1 MTETSGGQPAQDRIR
16 LALVITEL
24 EPGGAERALVNLAT
38 RIDPARFSPV
48 VYSLQPRPAVGKDQ
62 LVEQLEAANVPVRFA
77 EIGSKWQAPLA
88 FGRLARLMTEQQ
100 PQIVQNFLFHA
111 NALGTLVASHL
122 RVPHVLLGIRVADP
136 RQSRAWIERRMAKL
150 ASKIV
155 CVSHRVADAC
165 RERGFP
171 ADKLIVIPNGV
182 DVARFA
188 DARPLDLTS
197 LGLPPGRRCIVF
209 IGRLHAQKD
218 LQGLIEVAPR
228 MLQQLPNHDLLI
240 VGEGAQQSA
249 LVQLAGKLGIA
260 HRVHFALWRADIP
273 QILASSELLVLPSRW
288 EGMPN
293 VVLEAMAAGKPVVA
307 TAVEG
312 VAEVLGERAADQI
325 VAIGDM
331 NAFADRVRQ
340 VAQSPQL
347 AEDLGKSNRE
357 RVLREF
363 SLQQMVARYERIFA
377 ELMATP

>member
-1 MTETSGGQPAQDRIR
+1 
-16 LALVITEL
+16 
-24 EPGGAERALVNLAT
+24 
-38 RIDPARFSPV
+38 
-48 VYSLQPRPAVGKDQ
+48 
-62 LVEQLEAANVPVRFA
+62 
-77 EIGSKWQAPLA
+77 
-88 FGRLARLMTEQQ
+88 
-100 PQIVQNFLFHA
+100 
-111 NALGTLVASHL
+111 
-122 RVPHVLLGIRVADP
+122 
-136 RQSRAWIERRMAKL
+136 
-150 ASKIV
+150 
-155 CVSHRVADAC
+155 
-165 RERGFP
+165 
-171 ADKLIVIPNGV
+171 
-182 DVARFA
+182 
-188 DARPLDLTS
+188 
-197 LGLPPGRRCIVF
+197 
-209 IGRLHAQKD
+209 
-218 LQGLIEVAPR
+218 

-273 QILASSELLVLPSRW
+273 EILASSELLVLPSRW